1 MSRRGIR
8 QLAFGAFVAFLT
20 IVVAFTLIIV
30 PAALPKLNMARRYAE
45 EAAAVKAIQSINT
58 AQMKYNSTFGRFA
71 TSLTELGPPT
81 SGTANATSADL
92 ISSDL
97 ASGEKQ
103 GYRFTLKPIPTGYTV
118 KAVPIASRSP
128 RSRTFFSDQSLVIR
142 ENYGPEPAA
151 VNSREVGQALS
162 PANGALKSAP

>member
-1 MSRRGIR
+1 VRIS
-8 QLAFGAFVAFLT
+8 T
-20 IVVAFTLIIV
+20 IVTILAVIALAVFVFPTFTDIGLR
-30 PAALPKLNMARRYAE
+30 PRRYPPETAAL
-45 EAAAVKAIQSINT
+45 KAIQTLNT
-58 AQMKYNSTFGRFA
+58 AQVQYKSQFGRFA

-81 SGTANATSADL
+81 SGTANASAADL

>member
-1 MSRRGIR
+1 MIDRAPWRY
-8 QLAFGAFVAFLT
+8 APET
-20 IVVAFTLIIV
+20 
-30 PAALPKLNMARRYAE
+30 AAL
-45 EAAAVKAIQSINT
+45 KAIQTVNT
-58 AQMKYNSTFGRFA
+58 AQVRYKSQFGRFA

-81 SGTANATSADL
+81 SGTANASAADL

-118 KAVPIASRSP
+118 TAIPIASRSP
-128 RSRTFFSDQSLVIR
+128 RPRTFFSDQSLIIR
-142 ENYGPEPAA
+142 ENYGPEPAT

-162 PANGALKSAP
+162 PAKTK